1 MGESWGH
8 YAECSKAIT
17 KGECSVRVHLPE
29 VLRGDKT
36 IGTDSRKVVA
46 RDLGEEKMEN
56 HCLMGAEFQF
66 YKMKGCGGT
75 WMTSDVNIM
84 SVF

>member
-1 MGESWGH
+1 MLN
-8 YAECSKAIT
+8 AIRQSLRD
-17 KGECSVRVHLPE
+17 EYSVCVHLPK

-36 IGTDSRKVVA
+36 MGTESRKVVA

-75 WMTSDVNIM
+75 
-84 SVF
+84 